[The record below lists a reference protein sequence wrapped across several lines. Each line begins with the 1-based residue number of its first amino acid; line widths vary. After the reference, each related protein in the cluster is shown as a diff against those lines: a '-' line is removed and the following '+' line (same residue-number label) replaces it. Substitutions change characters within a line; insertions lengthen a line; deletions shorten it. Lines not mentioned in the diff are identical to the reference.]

1 MPDPTVSASSAEPA
15 PAEQTEPTAQPAPR
29 ASKAGRDLRSAITV
43 GALLVAWVV
52 VGLFFVPLMVVLLA
66 SIAAGIGTWEVGQ
79 ALNRK
84 RGMRVPL
91 IPAVATGAVFPFAAY
106 FGGGEALM
114 YTVLG
119 SIILVILWRVA
130 GRRDGMLI
138 SIMGSVFVM
147 LWVPFMLGL
156 AVLLFREDQG
166 AARVFTIILMA
177 IGNDIWG
184 YVAGVLWGKHPMAPR
199 ISPKKTWEGFAGSM
213 IGSIITG
220 VLCAVLLL
228 GDPWW
233 TGVVLA
239 VLLVIAATAG
249 DLSESMVK
257 REIAIKDMSNLL
269 PGHGGVMDRLDSI
282 VFAVA
287 TGYVVFAVLL

>member
-1 MPDPTVSASSAEPA
+1 
-15 PAEQTEPTAQPAPR
+15 
-29 ASKAGRDLRSAITV
+29 
-43 GALLVAWVV
+43 
-52 VGLFFVPLMVVLLA
+52 
-66 SIAAGIGTWEVGQ
+66 
-79 ALNRK
+79 
-84 RGMRVPL
+84 
-91 IPAVATGAVFPFAAY
+91 
-106 FGGGEALM
+106 
-114 YTVLG
+114 
-119 SIILVILWRVA
+119 
-130 GRRDGMLI
+130 
-138 SIMGSVFVM
+138 
-147 LWVPFMLGL
+147 
-156 AVLLFREDQG
+156 
-166 AARVFTIILMA
+166 
-177 IGNDIWG
+177 
-184 YVAGVLWGKHPMAPR
+184 MAPR